1 MATNKN
7 NGTRTPRQRTPD
19 SLLTLDSFR
28 EKYSGKGM
36 DKSVSK
42 KKSIILNLDLKTQ
55 SLTKHDLAHWRSAWQ
70 MALNVENPR
79 RGILYD
85 IYTDVLVDMH
95 LTGCISQRMGK
106 TLLKSFVIKKAD
118 GSEDEEAQKIFES
131 QWFYDFLMYALDSRY
146 WGHSLIQLGDPIV
159 DATGVRKYA
168 GVTLVPRKHVIPEY
182 GVVIRDQSDSWEQG
196 TSYREGPLADWCIE
210 VGGSH
215 DLGLLLKCAQ
225 QSIPKKNMLAYWD
238 VFGEIFGMPL
248 RIGTTT
254 SQNPADRRRI
264 EEMLE
269 GMGAASWGLFPEGTT
284 IEIKESSR
292 GDAYNVY
299 DRRIDRANSEISKGI
314 LNQTMTID
322 SGSSLSQS
330 ETHLEVFENVC
341 AADARLIK
349 YIVNDKL
356 LPVMVKHGFPVA
368 GLQFDWDDAATYSP
382 AEQRELERML
392 LGFYDIDPQYFIDKY
407 KIPILGV
414 KPQGGASFFE

>member
-1 MATNKN
+1 MATSKN
-7 NGTRTPRQRTPD
+7 NGTRKPGRTSPD
-19 SLLTLDSFR
+19 ALLTIDSFR

-36 DKSVSK
+36 SKSISK
-42 KKSIILNLDLKTQ
+42 KKSIVINLNLKTQ

-70 MALNVENPR
+70 MAINVDNPR
-79 RGILYD
+79 RGPLYD
-85 IYTDVLVDMH
+85 IYSDELVDMH
-95 LTGCISQRMGK
+95 LTGCISQRIRK
-106 TLLKSFVIKKAD
+106 TLLKSFVVKNAE
-118 GSEDEEAQKIFES
+118 GEEDVQAQKIFES
-131 QWFYDFLMYALDSRY
+131 QWFYDFLLYALDSCY
-146 WGHSLIQLGDPIV
+146 WGNSVIQLGDTFV
-159 DATGVRKYA
+159 DAAGVRKYA
-168 GVTLVPRKHVIPEY
+168 NVSLVPRKHVIPEY
-182 GVVIRDQSDSWEQG
+182 GVIIRDQSDSWDQG
-196 TSYREGPLADWCIE
+196 VSYREGPLADWCIE

-225 QSIPKKNMLAYWD
+225 QVIPKKNMLAYWD

-254 SQNPADRRRI
+254 SQNPADHRRI

-269 GMGAASWGLFPEGTT
+269 GMGAASWGLFPEGTS
-284 IEIKESSR
+284 IDIKESSR

-299 DRRIDRANSEISKGI
+299 DKRIDRANSEISKGI

-356 LPVMVKHGFPVA
+356 LPLMVKHGFPVA
-368 GLQFDWDDAATYSP
+368 GLEFDWDDAATYTP

-392 LGFYDIDPQYFIDKY
+392 LGFYEIDPQYFVDKY
-407 KIPILGV
+407 KIPIIGV
-414 KPQGGASFFE
+414 KQQGDASFFE